1 MTIKDCIDIVDNIKP
16 NQYTIKDKVMWLSF
30 IEAIIINEV
39 LKTHEGYDGR
49 YDNFEGYTEDKL
61 SVTLIV
67 PSPYDRLYTAYLKM
81 KIDQENGETARY
93 NNSAVLYN
101 SYMQEYRKHYNK
113 THMPIDTIGR
123 RDVMPPKKTTVGL
136 SDAEYENLKR
146 DIIAELS
153 EDVAQQTS
161 DDKIQA
167 VVKTYMDNNAE
178 MFKGKDG
185 TDGTDGEDGTDGVS
199 CTHSWNGTTLTVH
212 SASGTSS
219 ANLKG
224 AKGEPGKD
232 GYTPQKGIDYNDGY
246 TPIKGIDYFDGKDG
260 EDGEDGLTPVK
271 GVDYHDGYSPVR
283 GVDYWT
289 DNDKA
294 EVIAEASAGIED
306 IVDNRFSEIKV
317 DVANR
322 LVEQDAIIATK
333 ADKKYVESTKADI
346 VAMVE
351 QEIAE
356 VNTDTNTELSKKA
369 DRDYVDAKDVRMVS
383 YADQKADEAETEAKA
398 YTDEVKADI
407 EQALDRKADIVYTD
421 NGIAKAKEEA
431 ITNANAYTDSMK
443 ETIDEELVKK
453 ASIAYVDEKDAEAKE
468 YTDTAKTTAISEA
481 KGYTDAKVTDA
492 IAESKEYTDVAI
504 AEVKTV
510 IPETANGLKE
520 TATGEI
526 VQLNVSP
533 IPHTVNVKV
542 KSKNLIPYPFSCAE
556 VTRNEITFTPN
567 ADQTV
572 TFNGKATINTSFA
585 VISANSSVKSEKG
598 KTYTISHSGVF
609 PNSSYITLSILDDKG
624 TTVQNVRSSNGGT
637 TFVSQVDGRF
647 TLAFV
652 IVAGATFDNV
662 TFTIQL
668 EEGDTA
674 TEFAKYVDPTTA
686 ILTRCKKNLI
696 PYPHYSTSIK
706 NDVFGW
712 TDNGDGTV
720 TANGTPSNNLYYY
733 GIELSLPVLIKA
745 GTYVFSGCPV
755 GGSSATYNITF
766 GWRKNIGD
774 TRKSIRDDGEGVI
787 YTFTEDVYVDCV
799 LVVRPDVTVSNL
811 VFKPMIRLAS
821 IVNGEFEVYNAEN
834 FAPSEDASYEIESI
848 SPMMTLLTDKANTIV
863 EVEYNQDICAFKEN
877 VTNTIAQ
884 LKQAIIELGGTV

>member
-49 YDNFEGYTEDKL
+49 YDDFEGYTEDKL

-113 THMPIDTIGR
+113 THMPLNTIGR
-123 RDVMPPKKTTVGL
+123 RDIVPPKKATGGL
-136 SDAEYENLKR
+136 TDAEYENLKR

-219 ANLKG
+219 ANLEG

-294 EVIAEASAGIED
+294 EVIAETSAGIED

-322 LVEQDAIIATK
+322 LDEQDAIIATK
-333 ADKKYVESTKADI
+333 ADKKYVDSAKADI

-356 VNTDTNTELSKKA
+356 VNTDINTELSKKA
-369 DRDYVDAKDVRMVS
+369 DRDYVDAKDVQMVS
-383 YADQKADEAETEAKA
+383 YVNQKADEAETEAKA
-398 YTDEVKADI
+398 YTNDVKVDI
-407 EQALDRKADIVYTD
+407 EQALGRKADIVYAD
-421 NGIAKAKEEA
+421 NSIAKAREEA
-431 ITNANAYTDSMK
+431 IANAKAYTNDVK
-443 ETIDEELVKK
+443 ETIDERLVKK
-453 ASIAYVDEKDAEAKE
+453 ADITYVDEKDAEAKE
-468 YTDTAKTTAISEA
+468 
-481 KGYTDAKVTDA
+481 YTDAKVTDA

-542 KSKNLIPYPFSCAE
+542 KSKNLIPYPFSSAE
-556 VTRNEITFTPN
+556 VTRNGITFTPN

-572 TFNGKATINTSFA
+572 TFNGTPTTNTSFA
-585 VISANSSVKSEKG
+585 IISVNSTVNAEKG
-598 KTYTISHSGVF
+598 KTYTISHSGTF
-609 PNSSYITLSILDDKG
+609 PNSSYIVVSVVDDKG
-624 TTVQNVRSSNGGT
+624 ATVQSVRSSNGGT
-637 TFVSQVDGRF
+637 TFVSQIDGRL

-652 IVAGATFDNV
+652 IVSGVTFDNV
-662 TFTIQL
+662 TFAVQL

-674 TEFAKYVDPTTA
+674 TPFVPYVDPKTA
-686 ILTRCKKNLI
+686 TLVKCKKNILSF
-696 PYPHYSTSIK
+696 PYDNTSKEHKGITWTV
-706 NDVFGW
+706 ND
-712 TDNGDGTV
+712 DGTIK
-720 TANGTPSNNLYYY
+720 ANGIATEQSQFICKRAGYTF
-733 GIELSLPVLIKA
+733 ELNA
-745 GTYVFSGCPV
+745 GEYVVSGCPR
-755 GGSSATYNITF
+755 GGSVDTYRLALGGPGVSVND
-766 GWRKNIGD
+766 IG
-774 TRKSIRDDGEGVI
+774 TGA
-787 YTFTEDVYVDCV
+787 TFTLTKRGRVSLGCYIKSG
-799 LVVRPDVTVSNL
+799 VTASNL
-811 VFKPMIRLAS
+811 VFEPMIRVAS
-821 IVNGEFEVYNAEN
+821 ISDNTFERYESET
-834 FAPSEDASYEIESI
+834 FEPSPDGTYEMPSVSI
-848 SPMMTLLTDKANTIV
+848 SPIATFLTDTTGAII
-863 EVEYNQDICAFKEN
+863 EAEYNQDICAFKEN